1 MKRGWNLL
9 VGASLVAATL
19 VIPPA
24 ASADEA
30 TFVATSFRWGG
41 PITKGDP
48 VVSSPLKR
56 RLIAA
61 YGSRLLPL
69 IHCTGT
75 ECDPARPARIEI
87 LKKGA
92 WVPWASGTLGELTES
107 QKALTSKKTLTVLM
121 RSTLPAYGALPAVT
135 TPRWNVRFL
144 PGTSVKLSGPTVIPA
159 SKAND
164 FTWQFR
170 AGPGSITVGISPAE
184 AGRIVELRDSLVE
197 GWPLIARTTTDA
209 SGRATLTADVT
220 DVRSLHI
227 IVLPSRARA
236 GWNVY
241 ASPVVNSGT

>member
-1 MKRGWNLL
+1 MKRGWNFL

-48 VVSSPLKR
+48 VMSWPLKR
-56 RLIAA
+56 RLTAA
-61 YGSRLLPL
+61 YGSRLMPT
-69 IHCTGT
+69 ISCTGS
-75 ECDPARPARIEI
+75 ECDPARPARIEM
-87 LKKGA
+87 LRKGV
-92 WVPWASGTLGELTES
+92 WTPWASGTLGELTES
-107 QKALTSKKTLTVLM
+107 QKVLTSKKTLTVLM

-135 TPRWNVRFL
+135 TTRWNVRFL
-144 PGTSVKLSGPTVIPA
+144 PGTAVTVSGPTVIPA

-170 AGPGSITVGISPAE
+170 AEPGSITVRISPAE
-184 AGRIVELRDSLVE
+184 AGRLVELRDSLVE
-197 GWPLIARTTTDA
+197 GWPLLARTTTDA
-209 SGRATLTADVT
+209 SGRATLAADFT
-220 DVRSLHI
+220 DVRSLHV
-227 IVLPSRARA
+227 IVLPSRTRA

-241 ASPVVNSGT
+241 AAPIAPPS